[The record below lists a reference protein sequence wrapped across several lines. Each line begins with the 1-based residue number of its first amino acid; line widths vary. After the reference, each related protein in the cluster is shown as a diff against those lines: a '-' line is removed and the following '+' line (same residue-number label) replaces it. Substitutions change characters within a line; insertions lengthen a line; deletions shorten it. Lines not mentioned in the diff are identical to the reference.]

1 MLLLICF
8 QSCSIYCSCLTLFS
22 FFAFLPPQ
30 KDRYVLEDYD
40 NKAPFSS
47 FLPGIAGLYGKP
59 SWAFYVNRGQ
69 AIATFGTRSKD
80 FPIVEFNPANKAYFL
95 TPYIG
100 FRTFLQGSRNNINF
114 LVEPFSP
121 DSTANLDDNST
132 KLAPKRVMYIGSNE
146 VEIKELDPINNIET
160 SVTYII
166 LPNEDFSS
174 LVRRTTI
181 TNTDAS
187 SDLTL
192 SILDGLAQIEPVG
205 GPLDWMLKNM
215 GRTLEGWFGVYFAD
229 DSLTMPFYR
238 MSTEPSDS
246 ASVKI
251 EQEGHYVLSFIESS
265 GDTNE
270 VLLPIIYDSTKVFGQ
285 HTTLNKAESLTT
297 KTVKDILATPQY
309 GDAKTS
315 SAFAAVEE
323 VTLKPGESIT
333 IASFYGKTDSISKVP
348 KIAAAVTQPGFV
360 TKKFK
365 EARVLVDELTASVD
379 TETADHLFNGLVKQ
393 FFLDNA
399 LRGGLPI
406 MLGDVDDA
414 AKHHNAD
421 EDPRVKV
428 FHAFSRIH
436 GDLERDYNAFEIVP
450 SYFSQVCPLRVTYF
464 N

>member
-1 MLLLICF
+1 M
-8 QSCSIYCSCLTLFS
+8 
-22 FFAFLPPQ
+22 
-30 KDRYVLEDYD
+30 
-40 NKAPFSS
+40 
-47 FLPGIAGLYGKP
+47 
-59 SWAFYVNRGQ
+59 
-69 AIATFGTRSKD
+69 
-80 FPIVEFNPANKAYFL
+80 

-100 FRTFLQGSRNNINF
+100 FRTFLQGSRNNVKF
-114 LVEPFSP
+114 LTEPFSP
-121 DSTANLDDNST
+121 DTAADLDDNST

-146 VEIKELDPINNIET
+146 LEIKELDPTNNIET
-160 SVTYII
+160 NVTYII

-187 SDLTL
+187 SDVTL

-229 DSLTMPFYR
+229 ETMTMPFYR

-251 EQEGHYVLSFIESS
+251 EQEGHYVLSFIERS
-265 GDTNE
+265 GDGSDQT
-270 VLLPIIYDSTKVFGQ
+270 LLPIIYDSERVFGQ
-285 HTTLNKAESLTT
+285 LTTLNRAESLTT
-297 KTVKDILATPQY
+297 RSVKEILEAPQY

-315 SAFAAVEE
+315 SAFAAVDE

-333 IASFYGKTDSISKVP
+333 IASFYGKTDNILKVP
-348 KIAAAVTQPGFV
+348 QIAATITKPGYV
-360 TKKFK
+360 TKKFS
-365 EARVLVDELTASVD
+365 EARVLIDELTASVD

-399 LRGGLPI
+399 LRGGLPV
-406 MLGDVDDA
+406 MLGDVDDE

-450 SYFSQVCPLRVTYF
+450 SYFSQVLHTFVSHHWLTFLFCSSIDVYTFLLDLNSSSGSRKLS
-464 N
+464 